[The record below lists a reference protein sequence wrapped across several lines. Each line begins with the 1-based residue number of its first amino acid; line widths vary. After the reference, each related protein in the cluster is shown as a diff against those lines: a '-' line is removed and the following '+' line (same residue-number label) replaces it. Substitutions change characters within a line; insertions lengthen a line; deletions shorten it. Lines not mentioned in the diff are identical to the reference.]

1 MYQSKVKTYERQDA
15 ALMKITLGF
24 LFSPLIIMVAFASIL
39 SF

>member
-1 MYQSKVKTYERQDA
+1 MYQPKVKTYERQDA

-24 LFSPLIIMVAFASIL
+24 LFSPLILIVAFASVI